1 MSSDSTLYEDSFEIT
16 SLLNE
21 TYDRVARVM
30 GTSNGSDT
38 SLTLDINSELYPLQ
52 QGDNVNLMIA
62 TTLNLDG
69 SKDDG
74 RGWRQGKDQ
83 ETLADMWDYVCYGKV
98 YRHHDPGDGN
108 NM

>member
-1 MSSDSTLYEDSFEIT
+1 MSSDATLYEDSFEIT
-16 SLLNE
+16 TLLDG

-38 SLTLDINSELYPLQ
+38 ALTLDINTELYPLHT
-52 QGDNVNLMIA
+52 GEHINLMVA

-74 RGWRQGKDQ
+74 RGWRQDKNT

-98 YRHHDPGDGN
+98 YRHTDPGDGQ